1 MSLVWLKKYFSFESG
16 RATAGEG
23 EPVSLKTEQE
33 PNRLWRQSAYR
44 RPRFLDAIWREETEA
59 DSRSVYSTPEDRPL
73 LWNSGYAEVINSQ
86 KSHFNEDQAVCCQIS
101 ARKKERCQW
110 EEAELLVSC
119 DNYVTSCYWALF
131 DGHGG
136 PVAAILASSY
146 LQCCI
151 KHNLEWIMEG
161 LTGTQPPMHLNRQC
175 IYQSDPQLVEA
186 KGICHDHLVIGALE
200 NAFRDCDE
208 MICQEMLTINQSGGC
223 TALIALYL
231 HGKLFVANAGDSRA
245 IIIKKQSILQLSNE
259 FTPETERQ
267 RLQYLAFIYP
277 EYLADEFTRFEFPRR
292 LKRKDLGQKVLYRDY
307 CMAGWGYKMV
317 ERDDLKYPLVHGQG
331 KQARLLGT
339 LAVSRCLGDHQ
350 LKVAETNIAV
360 KPFLSSIPEV
370 KVLDFAKHGFLKD
383 DVLVMATDGLWD
395 VLSNEEVAQVVR
407 SFLDDNRLN
416 PCRFLELAKHLVY
429 KARGTKNGT
438 EWLLDT
444 DTPASYDDI
453 SVFVIPL
460 WDQNCLPRS
469 GP

>member
-119 DNYVTSCYWALF
+119 DN
-131 DGHGG
+131 
-136 PVAAILASSY
+136 
-146 LQCCI
+146 
-151 KHNLEWIMEG
+151 
-161 LTGTQPPMHLNRQC
+161 
-175 IYQSDPQLVEA
+175 
-186 KGICHDHLVIGALE
+186 
-200 NAFRDCDE
+200 DE